1 MKLQTKFSRVIE
13 YEVPSY
19 YKSNYND
26 YYFRITADGIT
37 KVYDTM
43 LYFIPSDES
52 NSYFEEIADIVDRCK
67 QVSDKEYLLKAQE
80 TLNTFKNII

>member
-19 YKSNYND
+19 YKSDYKD
-26 YYFRITADGIT
+26 YYFRITADGVT

-52 NSYFEEIADIVDRCK
+52 NSYFEEIANIVDRCK